1 MARMTA
7 SGTATLTLP
16 TDTQILITREFDAP
30 RHLVWRAWTTPELV
44 ARWWHA
50 KRGEVTVVEMDL
62 RVGGRWRQVMVT
74 DDGTEVGFHG
84 RYLEIVPDERL
95 VSTEVYEGLP
105 DGVSEEDGATVNTAT
120 FAEADG
126 RTTLTLLIEATS
138 RTSRDAIIESGM
150 EGGLQD
156 ALDLLEETARSLV

>member
-50 KRGEVTVVEMDL
+50 RRGEVTVVEIDL

-74 DDGTEVGFHG
+74 DNGTEVGFHG

-95 VSTEVYEGLP
+95 VSTEAYECLP
-105 DGVSEEDGATVNTAT
+105 DGVGEEDGATVNTAT

-156 ALDLLEETARSLV
+156 ALDLLEETARSLA